1 MILNGEIE
9 KVKSPRAL
17 NLPNFLMIGNVRCV
31 APQRECLCVARARLF
46 AEPIRKSRILMRN
59 KASIIV
65 AVIMQV
71 LLAVAVC
78 SAQEFKI
85 DENFLAKMRF
95 PSPENLAAKKYLGL
109 SDAPEF
115 SLGQIKAEYVLL
127 EIFSMYCPICQKDA
141 PHVNQLFELV
151 QGDQNLKNRVKFLGI
166 GTGNTPYEVEVFQK
180 KFKIQ
185 FPMISDDNFGLQK
198 ISSHDIRTPTFVVLR
213 IKDKN
218 QLEIVKT
225 KVGEIKDSQ
234 EFFKS
239 VALLMAQK

>member
-1 MILNGEIE
+1 
-9 KVKSPRAL
+9 
-17 NLPNFLMIGNVRCV
+17 
-31 APQRECLCVARARLF
+31 
-46 AEPIRKSRILMRN
+46 MRH
-59 KASIIV
+59 KAVIFV
-65 AVIMQV
+65 AVMMQF

-85 DENFLAKMRF
+85 DEKALAQMRF
-95 PSPENLAAKKYLGL
+95 PSPENLAARKYLGL

-115 SLGQIKAEYVLL
+115 SLGQVKADYVLV

-151 QGDQNLKNRVKFLGI
+151 QGDQGLKNSVKFLGI

-185 FPMISDDNFGLQK
+185 FPLISDDNFGLQK
-198 ISSHDIRTPTFVVLR
+198 ISSHDIRTPTFVILR

-225 KVGEIKDSQ
+225 KVGEIKDPQ

-239 VALLMAQK
+239 VALLLAKK